1 MTTMTDPNH
10 IVLQNQQPFGQP
22 YAQPIAQPYVQPIGQ
37 PYGQP
42 FVQQPMNP
50 IMQPQPQPY
59 YGSPEQALFGQPT
72 GFEQPSAYPGMQGNT
87 PGMYGPNPII
97 R

>member
-1 MTTMTDPNH
+1 MTDPNH

-22 YAQPIAQPYVQPIGQ
+22 YAQPIAQPYAQPIGQ

-42 FVQQPMNP
+42 FVQPPMNP
-50 IMQPQPQPY
+50 MMQPQPQPY
-59 YGSPEQALFGQPT
+59 YGSPEQALFGQP
-72 GFEQPSAYPGMQGNT
+72 GMQANT